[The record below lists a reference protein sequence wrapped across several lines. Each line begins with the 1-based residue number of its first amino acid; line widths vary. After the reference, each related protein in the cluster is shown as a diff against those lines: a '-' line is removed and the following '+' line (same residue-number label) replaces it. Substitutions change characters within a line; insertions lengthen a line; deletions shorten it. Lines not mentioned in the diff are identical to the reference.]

1 MFEARVVGSDWG
13 SIVWAKSQAEALA
26 AFRRNPV
33 LGDVTYVI
41 VEIDELEFLDRVMR
55 RIE

>member
-41 VEIDELEFLDRVMR
+41 VEIDELDFLDRVMR
-55 RIE
+55 RAE